1 MSKEVVILGI
11 ESSCD
16 DTSAAIL
23 KGQKI
28 LSNVIANQKIHEQ
41 YGGVVPELASRAHQQ
56 NIIPVVDTA
65 LKKANIKKDAI
76 DAIAYT
82 NGPGLM
88 GSLLVGSSF
97 AKAFAMGMNIPL
109 IAINHMQ
116 AHILAHFIDE
126 GEKMPSFPFLCLT
139 VSGGHTQIVKVE
151 SPTKMEI
158 IGTTLD
164 DAAGEAFDKSAKIL
178 GLPYPGGNEIEK
190 QALHG
195 NENTFD
201 LPQPLIK

>member
-1 MSKEVVILGI
+1 MSKEVIILGI

-23 KGQKI
+23 KGQKNFI
-28 LSNVIANQKIHEQ
+28 KCYINQKVHEQ

-56 NIIPVVDTA
+56 NIIPVVDAA
-65 LKKANIKKDAI
+65 LKKANIKKDEI

-97 AKAFAMGMNIPL
+97 AKALAMGMNIPL

-126 GEKMPSFPFLCLT
+126 GENCHLSLLY
-139 VSGGHTQIVKVE
+139 V
-151 SPTKMEI
+151 
-158 IGTTLD
+158 
-164 DAAGEAFDKSAKIL
+164 
-178 GLPYPGGNEIEK
+178 
-190 QALHG
+190 
-195 NENTFD
+195 
-201 LPQPLIK
+201 